1 MATIVEVTD
10 PSKFQETLTQI
21 TAQQQHVI
29 VVITGKADP
38 VTGKNWCPDCEVAKP
53 NIKECI
59 LDKTSGKVMMCYVER
74 NGWVGRSDHPY
85 KASALLKAK
94 GVPTVLVID
103 GGDNVVMR
111 AETDADFQDRSLLE
125 MIGLTE

>member
-1 MATIVEVTD
+1 
-10 PSKFQETLTQI
+10 
-21 TAQQQHVI
+21 
-29 VVITGKADP
+29 
-38 VTGKNWCPDCEVAKP
+38 
-53 NIKECI
+53 
-59 LDKTSGKVMMCYVER
+59 MMCYVER

-125 MIGLTE
+125 MIGQTE

>member
-21 TAQQQHVI
+21 TAEQQHVI

-111 AETDADFQDRSLLE
+111 AETDADF
-125 MIGLTE
+125 